1 MIDDAYVVCTGHGRP
16 FRAGIGLAAA
26 CAACV
31 GCSTSD
37 AREATA
43 SNSLGGTDT
52 FADMGEAEG
61 GDAGVGFGEEQ
72 EFELR
77 LNEAE
82 PPPLTLAMDR
92 DEVAELF
99 GDTAKDVL
107 LLEVESTDLLTNTLN
122 EIKLSCGTDW
132 QLDDSDPNHD
142 CSLTALGQSYVG
154 PGGDWTTSPEYSLV
168 RILTMTPANVVV
180 EGTSLSGLQG
190 LADFLNIGGGF
201 GQIMADALGLARTEE
216 FVSTANLVT
225 SLQKN
230 FLATHPGFNGG
241 SSFEVTLEDALT
253 DMATLADRYGPI
265 GAHPGVLSKDFPPSG
280 VAFGPDF
287 QMTAIADSNLL
298 LLDGVDLSDGKE
310 FINTVVDNTG
320 PTYTDPLEFDFTDP
334 QEFSMEGIV
343 DQLQVDLRF
352 AMPEDP
358 TFVETC
364 LQDPCKPN
372 LPGNPIG
379 NSVWA
384 REPWTLEYVVAEAAK
399 VQYQNREYEVK
410 YLLGSAEIRIGKNG
424 DPKGWVEYDILLNL
438 GNPPQ
443 DQYTWESIMEVAQV
457 ALHEPPGFSFA
468 EGDADVAFTL
478 EDVEIGLDGAE
489 VEASVRPYLQDQA
502 SELANYLLGDYKK
515 NNAPV
520 EFYLRRADDGN
531 TYLFFVAP
539 EDLDDTA
546 PYEYVRPG
554 FFASAG
560 MDDSMKAS
568 ATEIPGVG
576 DTVHEKLAITAG
588 ETVVYAEDDTGT
600 RYRIRVVADAPDD
613 DEIQVFVAAEQ

>member
-1 MIDDAYVVCTGHGRP
+1 MATG
-16 FRAGIGLAAA
+16 L
-26 CAACV
+26 ACV
-31 GCSTSD
+31 GCNAGLAS
-37 AREATA
+37 EATRGGD
-43 SNSLGGTDT
+43 SLGGTDT
-52 FADMGEAEG
+52 FGDMGEAD
-61 GDAGVGFGEEQ
+61 GDAGVGFGNEQ

-77 LNEAE
+77 LNETA
-82 PPPLTLAMDR
+82 PPPLPLEMNR
-92 DEVAELF
+92 EEVAELF

-122 EIKLSCGTDW
+122 EIKVSCGTDW
-132 QLDDSDPNHD
+132 QFDDADPNHD
-142 CSLTALGQSYVG
+142 CSLTPLGQSYVG
-154 PGGDWTTSPEYSLV
+154 PGGDWTTSPEYSLI

-180 EGTSLSGLQG
+180 DGTSLSGLQG

-201 GQIMADALGLARTEE
+201 GQIMADGLGIARTQE
-216 FVSTANLVT
+216 FVSTASLVR

-230 FLATHPGFNGG
+230 FLGSHPGFDGG
-241 SSFEVTLEDALT
+241 STFEITLEDALT
-253 DMATLADRYGPI
+253 DMATLADRYGPV
-265 GAHPGVLSKDFPPSG
+265 GDHPGVINDAFPPYG

-287 QMTAIADSNLL
+287 KMTAIAESNLL
-298 LLDGVDLSDGKE
+298 LLDGIDLSDGKE

-320 PTYTDPLEFDFTDP
+320 PTYADPLEFDFTDP
-334 QEFSMEGIV
+334 AKFSMEGIV

-358 TFVETC
+358 TFVDTC
-364 LQDPCKPN
+364 LQDPCQAN
-372 LPGNPIG
+372 LPGSPVG

-384 REPWTLEYVVAEAAK
+384 RKPWTLEYVVAEAAK
-399 VQYQNREYEVK
+399 MQYQNREYEVT

-424 DPKGWVEYDILLNL
+424 DPTGWVEYDVLLNL

-443 DQYTWESIMEVAQV
+443 DQYIWESIMEVAQV
-457 ALHEPPGFSFA
+457 ALHEPPDFSFP
-468 EGDADVAFTL
+468 EGDANVAFTL
-478 EDVEIGLDGAE
+478 EDVEVGLDGSE

-502 SELANYLLGDYKK
+502 SELADYLLGDYKK

-539 EDLDDTA
+539 EDLDDAA
-546 PYEYVRPG
+546 PYEYLRPG

-560 MDDSMKAS
+560 MDDAMKVS
-568 ATEIPGVG
+568 STEIPGVG
-576 DTVHEKLAITAG
+576 DTLHEKLRLTEG

-600 RYRIRVVADAPDD
+600 RYRIRVIADGPDD